1 MPAWF
6 ICTLLTI
13 VLWSVWTPMISISTQ
28 SLGNPYRVLILE
40 ALGFLVVAVPLI
52 LLVSLKATTPSP
64 RADLLAVGA
73 GFFAALGTI
82 SVIYAFKV
90 GGRPEIVA
98 PLVALSPAITVLWM
112 WLFFSARLN
121 LMQGLG
127 VVLAIIAGFILAKYS
142 P

>member
-1 MPAWF
+1 
-6 ICTLLTI
+6 
-13 VLWSVWTPMISISTQ
+13 MISISTQ
-28 SLGNPYRVLILE
+28 GLGNPYRVLLLE

-52 LLVSLKATTPSP
+52 LLVGLKATTPST

-82 SVIYAFKV
+82 SVIYAFKA

-98 PLVALSPAITVLWM
+98 PLMALSPAITVLWM